1 MKALDSR
8 AIENIA
14 SAPATVWDR
23 RSAIVTLAAI
33 LALVLISLPFGR
45 IQLDQIASFLPT
57 VVGAAIVS
65 LVLSAALLYVQY
77 RVARDPRLGLLAIA
91 YGFVAIMQLLYLLVF
106 PNTFVPG
113 QLLGA
118 GPNAAATFY
127 ILSQFGFAVLV
138 IGQAIVGR
146 AGIRISRPG
155 IRVIGVVCLLIV
167 IVVALAATAGHAA
180 FVPMAINGANA
191 PILTFVVAPL
201 LTILNVCAA
210 IAAGA
215 NFRSVTEV
223 WLAVVL
229 GARALAVFS
238 VGEIATARYT
248 VAWYSARVIELLAAL
263 IMLMV
268 FLVKLNELILR
279 LAERNRSTTEAL
291 LVGEARYASL
301 ANVVPQLIWTTNTKG
316 EFEFVNDRFV
326 DYTGCDLNAVRDGL
340 WRDVLY
346 PEDAAMVRERWSWC
360 LSSGANFAAEF
371 RLRSSDGRYRWFL
384 GNGIPA
390 RGADGEIVAWI
401 ATCTD
406 VDLQKRQDERDAFL
420 ARSSERL
427 GASLNVMATVES
439 IESLLGG
446 RLSSLVR
453 VALVDE
459 GGRYAVNGLPL
470 PTPVYDL
477 VTHAVRVAEPLVVDA
492 GVQLR
497 EALFG
502 GAPVGVAVLVP
513 LVHAEVPIG
522 VLALARDAPPFDL
535 EDIALLRDFGRR
547 AALALDHARI
557 YERERTTADALQ
569 RAMLPAQLPQL
580 PHLRFSASYSAASE
594 SQRVGGDF
602 YDAFVMPDGRVALT
616 IGDVTGHGLE
626 AAVIMGE
633 IRQAL
638 RAAAFESAEPST
650 ILDRASRL
658 LVASGRTVFVTA
670 IFGIL
675 DPISGV
681 FAYASAGHPAP
692 LLDDGHQLQRLAT
705 AGLPIGL
712 RDGEG
717 VDFALRLQAPTT
729 LVMFTDGLM
738 EFARDLDEGERRI
751 EAALRALAL
760 ENVEHLATVL
770 MKDVLGD
777 DVPTDDIAILT
788 LQITRFIDPLPH
800 DFREWRFAS
809 SDALTAAMVRRELG
823 RLVATWTQRPDLT
836 LATEVVFGEL
846 IANAVRHAP
855 GPVIVEATRAT
866 NGTATLTVDD
876 SGIGFTPLSRRT
888 DPYAESG
895 RGLELVR
902 TISDAVTITRSPHGG
917 TRVSVSFHINPLAL
931 TRTL

>member
-33 LALVLISLPFGR
+33 LALFLISLPFGR

-65 LVLSAALLYVQY
+65 LVLSCALLYVQY

-91 YGFVAIMQLLYLLVF
+91 YGFVAITQLIYLLVF

-118 GPNAAATFY
+118 GPSAASAFY
-127 ILSQFGFAVLV
+127 ILSQFGFAVIV
-138 IGQAIVGR
+138 IGQAVIGR
-146 AGIRISRPG
+146 AGVGISRRG
-155 IRVIGVVCLLIV
+155 IRTIGIVVLVVV
-167 IVVALAATAGHAA
+167 IVVALAATAGHAE
-180 FVPMAINGANA
+180 FVPMAVNGANA
-191 PILTFVVAPL
+191 PIWTLVVAPL
-201 LTILNVCAA
+201 LTLLNVSAA
-210 IAAGA
+210 IVAGGA
-215 NFRSVTEV
+215 FRSVTDV
-223 WLAVVL
+223 WLAVVF
-229 GARALAVFS
+229 GVRALAVFS

-248 VAWYSARVIELLAAL
+248 VAWYTARIEDLLGAL
-263 IMLMV
+263 IVLVV
-268 FLVKLNELILR
+268 FLFKLNELILR

-291 LVGEARYASL
+291 AVGEARYASL
-301 ANVVPQLIWTTNTKG
+301 ANVVPQLIWTTNVKG

-326 DYTGCDLNAVRDGL
+326 DYTGYDLNAVRDGL

-346 PEDAAMVRERWSWC
+346 PDDAATVRERWSWC
-360 LSSGANFAAEF
+360 LSSGVNFAAEF
-371 RLRSSDGRYRWFL
+371 RLRSVDGRYRWFL

-406 VDLQKRQDERDAFL
+406 VDLQKRQDEREAFL

-427 GASLNVMATVES
+427 SASLNVVATVES
-439 IESLLGG
+439 IESLLAG
-446 RLSSLVR
+446 RLGSRVR
-453 VALVDE
+453 VALIDE
-459 GGRYAVNGLPL
+459 GGRYAVNGVTLHAPL
-470 PTPVYDL
+470 HDL
-477 VTHAVRVAEPLVVDA
+477 LVHAVSRSEPLVVDTGA
-492 GVQLR
+492 HLR
-497 EALFG
+497 EDVFAD
-502 GAPVGVAVLVP
+502 ASMNDAILVP

-522 VLALARDAPPFDL
+522 ALVLGRAAPPFDID
-535 EDIALLRDFGRR
+535 EIGLLRDFGRR
-547 AALALDHARI
+547 AALALDHARL

-580 PHLRFSASYSAASE
+580 PHMRFSASYSAASE

-602 YDAFVMPDGRVALT
+602 YDAFVLPDGRVALT

-692 LLDDGHQLQRLAT
+692 LLDDGRELRRLAT
-705 AGLPIGL
+705 SGLPIGL

-717 VDFALRLQAPTT
+717 VDFTLRLQAPTT
-729 LVMFTDGLM
+729 LVLFTDGLM

-751 EAALRALAL
+751 EAALRDLAGGH
-760 ENVEHLATVL
+760 VEHLATVL
-770 MKDVLGD
+770 MKNVLGD
-777 DVPTDDIAILT
+777 DAPTDDIAILT
-788 LQITRFIDPLPH
+788 LQITRFVDPLPH
-800 DFREWRFAS
+800 DLREWRFSS
-809 SDALTAAMVRRELG
+809 SDAHTAALVRRELG
-823 RLVATWTQRPDLT
+823 GLIATWTQRPDLS

-846 IANAVRHAP
+846 IANSVRHAP

-876 SGIGFTPLSRRT
+876 SGIGFSPATRRT

-917 TRVSVSFHINPLAL
+917 TRVSVSFHTDPLAL
-931 TRTL
+931 TRSL